1 MEEPRLAHGYGY
13 IQAQHSDIL
22 RHLNVLEC
30 ALSIDHSYN
39 MMMSQAVAL
48 QRAIR
53 KDTRWIRK
61 PDGEPIFGVSDTV
74 AHLTTRVISDI
85 HRYVEHLNHWRVAL
99 HDKQRDGSITAPK
112 QQMQK
117 DDNED
122 LEALDA
128 FRNYVEH
135 SRVVLPLCYIIAKRK
150 SQPQGKP
157 HTDLHIII
165 DHLGAAGLRLW
176 TPRDELLLSLPSS
189 TNDQQIAHYNLGQT
203 LENTVSGFHR
213 DYGQLAKSLT
223 SRTEQSISYL
233 NDHKEPVAQDKS
245 QAVNSIVE
253 HHIAEDAQRQV
264 LAKKNSKLHP
274 NR

>member
-1 MEEPRLAHGYGY
+1 MDEPRLAHGYGY
-13 IQAQHSDIL
+13 IQARHSEIL
-22 RHLNVLEC
+22 HHLNVLEC

-39 MMMSQAVAL
+39 MMMSQANTL
-48 QRAIR
+48 WRAIR

-61 PDGEPIFGVSDTV
+61 PDREPIFGVSDTV
-74 AHLTTRVISDI
+74 AHLTTRAIGDI
-85 HRYVEHLNHWRVAL
+85 HRYVEHLNHWKVAL
-99 HDKQRDGSITAPK
+99 LDKQRDGSITAPK
-112 QQMQK
+112 LQMQK

-122 LEALDA
+122 LEALDT

-135 SRVVLPLCYIIAKRK
+135 SRVVLPMCYISARRK
-150 SQPQGKP
+150 SEPQGKP
-157 HTDLHIII
+157 CTDLHVIV

-176 TPRDELLLSLPSS
+176 TPRDELLMSLPSS
-189 TNDQQIAHYNLGQT
+189 LEDQQIAHYNLGQT
-203 LENTVSGFHR
+203 LDSTVVGFYR
-213 DYGQLAKSLT
+213 EYSQLAESLT

-233 NDHKEPVAQDKS
+233 NQYKEPVAQDKS